1 MVVTPQHRKLTAP
14 TVLTGLSTDELGRF
28 RLAFRFSFALVRHT
42 GTMNDVPPRR
52 AGRRRRTGRLAAAAI
67 ALALV
72 AAACGSGDEQA
83 GTGALNEI
91 SASTFDA
98 QATTVSGEPFDL
110 GELADRDLVLWF
122 WAPW

>member
-1 MVVTPQHRKLTAP
+1 
-14 TVLTGLSTDELGRF
+14 
-28 RLAFRFSFALVRHT
+28 
-42 GTMNDVPPRR
+42 MNDVPPRR